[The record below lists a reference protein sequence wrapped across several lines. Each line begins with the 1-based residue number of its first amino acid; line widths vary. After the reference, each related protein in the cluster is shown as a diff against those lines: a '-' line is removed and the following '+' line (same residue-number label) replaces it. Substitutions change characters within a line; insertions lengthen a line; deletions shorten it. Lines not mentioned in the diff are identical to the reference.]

1 MKRSE
6 RMKSYGKATAM
17 IAVFVMIA
25 AATACIIP
33 MQAETADGDFDITN
47 GNMQISVGQKKV
59 SIISMNDNAFEFEDS
74 GDGIVLSYATGDN
87 PEDDAFNTLLEYKNN
102 TSGSSGWIWEKT
114 NVAQLSG
121 YTIDV
126 DTSDKITNGESKVPN
141 GTYTLIFTGTDV
153 NESVEKLTIRVKITS
168 HSTAQTLNYEY
179 NVKVY
184 DAFDDK
190 STITYETTKAVKG
203 GEFNASA
210 TVMMNEN
217 IAMDE
222 DDLNPFIFYASGL
235 NPGVALMSKDLF
247 IKGSIPDDLNGWSTT
262 VGEDGEKTGSMILD
276 IAVTDTRTGYVYIVD
291 EVSVNY
297 IIADPN
303 GLDYTVF
310 YTAPGSNTG
319 STPWSATDGDVAATL
334 ISDGDLT
341 IEGAGHCVATIIYDD
356 GSKTVTNSV
365 QLEDTP
371 KEIDITG
378 TGVIR
383 IIVSVPGVDE
393 QTLEFT
399 IIDDMI
405 PINDIGVT
413 CGPKIT
419 S

>member
-1 MKRSE
+1 
-6 RMKSYGKATAM
+6 MKSYGKATAM

-25 AATACIIP
+25 AAAACIIP
-33 MQAETADGDFDITN
+33 MQAETADGDFDITS
-47 GNMQISVGQKKV
+47 GDMQISAGQKKV

-87 PEDDAFNTLLEYKNN
+87 PGNDDFKTLLEYNNN
-102 TSGSSGWIWEKT
+102 TGDWIWDEKT
-114 NVAQLSG
+114 SVAQPDG

-126 DTSDKITNGESKVPN
+126 DTSDKIVEGDHKEPN
-141 GTYTLIFTGTDV
+141 GTYTLIFEGKED
-153 NESVEKLTIRVKITS
+153 NGDSEKLTIRVTITS
-168 HSTAQTLNYEY
+168 HGAPQTLNYEY
-179 NVKVY
+179 KVRVY
-184 DAFDDK
+184 DSFDKD
-190 STITYETTKAVKG
+190 STITYTTSKAVKG
-203 GEFNASA
+203 GEFNAAATVKMDGA
-210 TVMMNEN
+210 TVM
-217 IAMDE
+217 DE
-222 DDLNPFIFYASGL
+222 GALNPFIFYATGL
-235 NPGVALMSKDLF
+235 NPGVALMSKDLS
-247 IKGSIPDDLNGWSTT
+247 IKGSIPADLDGWSFTNDN
-262 VGEDGEKTGSMILD
+262 DGKKIGSMSLH

-291 EVSVNY
+291 GVSVSY
-297 IIADPN
+297 DIADPN
-303 GLDYTVF
+303 GLVYTVS
-310 YTAPGSNTG
+310 YTAPGTNTG
-319 STPWSATDGDVAATL
+319 STSWSATNGNVVATL

-341 IEGAGHCVATIIYDD
+341 IKGAEYCVATIIYDNGD
-356 GSKTVTNSV
+356 TIVTERV
-365 QLEDTP
+365 QLGKSL

>member
-1 MKRSE
+1 
-6 RMKSYGKATAM
+6 MKSYGKATAM

-33 MQAETADGDFDITN
+33 VQAETADGDIDITN

-87 PEDDAFNTLLEYKNN
+87 PEDYAFKTLLEYNN
-102 TSGSSGWIWEKT
+102 VTGDWSWEEKT
-114 NVAQLSG
+114 NVIQPT
-121 YTIDV
+121 YYKIDV
-126 DTSDKITNGESKVPN
+126 DTSDKITEGTSKDPN
-141 GTYTLIFTGTDV
+141 GTYTLIFTGAKV
-153 NESVEKLTIRVKITS
+153 NESGEKLTIRVTITS
-168 HSTAQTLNYEY
+168 HGTAQTLNYEY
-179 NVKVY
+179 IVKVY

-190 STITYETTKAVKG
+190 STITYATSKAVKG
-203 GEFNASA
+203 GEFIASA

-217 IAMDE
+217 TAMDE
-222 DDLNPFIFYASGL
+222 DDLNPFIFYATGL
-235 NPGVALMSKDLF
+235 NPGVALMSKNLS

-297 IIADPN
+297 KIADPN

-356 GSKTVTNSV
+356 GSKTVTNCV

-413 CGPKIT
+413 CGPKTT

>member
-1 MKRSE
+1 
-6 RMKSYGKATAM
+6 MKSYGKATAM

-33 MQAETADGDFDITN
+33 VQAETADGDIDITN

-87 PEDDAFNTLLEYKNN
+87 PEDDAFKTLLEYNN
-102 TSGSSGWIWEKT
+102 VTGDWSWEEKT
-114 NVAQLSG
+114 NVTQPT
-121 YTIDV
+121 YYKIDV
-126 DTSDKITNGESKVPN
+126 DTSDKITEGTSKDPN
-141 GTYTLIFTGTDV
+141 GTYTLIFTGAKV
-153 NESVEKLTIRVKITS
+153 NESGEKLTIRVTITS
-168 HSTAQTLNYEY
+168 HGTAQTLNYEY
-179 NVKVY
+179 IVKVY

-190 STITYETTKAVKG
+190 STITYATSKAVKG
-203 GEFNASA
+203 GEFIASA

-217 IAMDE
+217 TAMDE

-235 NPGVALMSKDLF
+235 NRGVALMSNDLS
-247 IKGSIPDDLNGWSTT
+247 IKGSIPADLNGWLTAGGDKST
-262 VGEDGEKTGSMILD
+262 SMSLD

-291 EVSVNY
+291 GVSVSY
-297 IIADPN
+297 EITDPN
-303 GLDYTVF
+303 GLVYTVS
-310 YTAPGSNTG
+310 YTAPGTNTG
-319 STPWSATDGDVAATL
+319 STSWSATNGDVVATL
-334 ISDGDLT
+334 ISGGDLT
-341 IEGAGHCVATIIYDD
+341 IKGAKHCVATIIYDNN
-356 GSKTVTNSV
+356 GTTVTERV
-365 QLEDTP
+365 QLGKSL

-413 CGPKIT
+413 CGPKIIP
-419 S
+419 

>member
-25 AATACIIP
+25 AAAACIIP
-33 MQAETADGDFDITN
+33 MQAEMADGDIDITN
-47 GNMQISVGQKKV
+47 GDMQISAGQKKV

-87 PEDDAFNTLLEYKNN
+87 PKNVDFKTLLEYNNN
-102 TSGSSGWIWEKT
+102 TGTWKWEEST
-114 NVAQLSG
+114 SVTQPNG

-126 DTSDKITNGESKVPN
+126 DTSDKIVDGEYEEPN
-141 GTYTLIFTGTDV
+141 GTYTLIFEGIKDNTDF
-153 NESVEKLTIRVKITS
+153 EKLTIRVMITS
-168 HSTAQTLNYEY
+168 HGAPQTLNYEY
-179 NVKVY
+179 DVRVY
-184 DAFDDK
+184 DSFDVD
-190 STITYETTKAVKG
+190 STITYETSKAVKG
-203 GEFNASA
+203 GEFNAAA
-210 TVMMNEN
+210 TVKMDGAT
-217 IAMDE
+217 AMDE
-222 DDLNPFIFYASGL
+222 GALNPFIFYASGL
-235 NPGVALMSKDLF
+235 NRGVALMSNDLS
-247 IKGSIPDDLNGWSTT
+247 IKGSIPADLNGWLTDGGDKST
-262 VGEDGEKTGSMILD
+262 SMSLD

-291 EVSVNY
+291 GVSVNY
-297 IIADPN
+297 NIADPN
-303 GLDYTVF
+303 GLDYTVS
-310 YTAPGSNTG
+310 YSAPGSTKDTE
-319 STPWSATDGDVAATL
+319 SWSEESEDVEATL
-334 ISDGDLT
+334 ISGGRLT
-341 IEGAGHCVATIIYDD
+341 ITGTNGVATIIYDND
-356 GSKTVTNSV
+356 GSTVTDRV
-365 QLEDTP
+365 QLNREL

-378 TGVIR
+378 TGEIR